1 MWLDILWASY
11 RDDPSLPPES
21 SETMRGIQSAFLAD
35 QVASF
40 PIEFICSARDS
51 PSFLFARS
59 LHKRVRNW
67 SNSLRASDRIYVVP
81 CLRSDPDFVGDESK
95 EFQTDVDN
103 DSFSDFLRTVVPS
116 LKQLVWYRHR
126 LVDGSPATYYI
137 VIICPKE
144 CLDNIFGISVRNG
157 QIIRQHCQ
165 YSDKLADEM
174 IGYSFQVM
182 SAPPSPPLLGRK
194 ESNLIFL
201 K

>member
-1 MWLDILWASY
+1 MWLDILWTSY

-21 SETMRGIQSAFLAD
+21 AETMRGIQSAFLAD
-35 QVASF
+35 QVSSF

-51 PSFLFARS
+51 TSFSFAQS
-59 LHKRVRNW
+59 LRERVRNW
-67 SNSLRASDRIYVVP
+67 SNSSRVSDRIYVVP
-81 CLRSDPDFVGDESK
+81 CLHSDPDFVGDSK
-95 EFQTDVDN
+95 EFQTDVDR
-103 DSFSDFLRTVVPS
+103 DSFSDFLQIVVPS

-126 LVDGSPATYYI
+126 LVDGSPSTTYYI
-137 VIICPKE
+137 VIICSQE
-144 CLDNIFGISVRNG
+144 CLDNIFGISARNG
-157 QIIRQHCQ
+157 QIIRQHCE
-165 YSDKLADEM
+165 YSDKLADDM